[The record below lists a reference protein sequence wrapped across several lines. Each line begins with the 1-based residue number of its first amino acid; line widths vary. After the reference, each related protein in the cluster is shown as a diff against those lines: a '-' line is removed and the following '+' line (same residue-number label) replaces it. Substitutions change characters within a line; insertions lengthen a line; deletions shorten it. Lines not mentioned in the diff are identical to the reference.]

1 MGSNFK
7 NRQITNFR
15 IFTAKTMR
23 GSILCGQQGRGGV
36 VEGGRLPAIE
46 ILPMSIACYPYLL
59 APNLGPRS
67 NLPTYI

>member
-1 MGSNFK
+1 
-7 NRQITNFR
+7 
-15 IFTAKTMR
+15 MR